1 MNLGNRGQ
9 FMGMD
14 EMDDM
19 DEMDMAG
26 MDGEDE
32 QMMQEQYMAY

>member
-1 MNLGNRGQ
+1 MNIGNRGQ
-9 FMGMD
+9 FMG
-14 EMDDM
+14 MDDM